1 MTGLRPSAVVGI
13 VGGGQLGRMLV
24 HAAQR
29 FGYLTAVLTGG
40 EERTPA
46 GSVADIEIAAAF
58 DDGDAVQRF
67 VDCSDV
73 ITWEFENVDLGVA
86 DAAAAAGVPVRPGR
100 QVVAA
105 TADRWAEKRAIVGA
119 GAPVAPYR
127 EAASPP
133 ELAAALAALDGP
145 VICKTARDGYDGKG
159 QVRIPS
165 RSPSAGRSPGTP
177 IASATSGHPP
187 PVAPET
193 TFEASGDSPP
203 VAPETTPATSG
214 HPLPVAPETMFKA
227 LGSYRLVVEQE
238 VPFDCEVSVVVAR
251 GADGTVADHGVMEN
265 VHVGGILDT
274 TVTPARLPAE
284 VAGEARRLAARLA
297 EHLEVVG
304 VLCVEMFVVG
314 RDLIVNEM
322 APRPHNSGHCT
333 IEAASASQ
341 FEQQLRAVCGLPLG
355 DGTCR
360 PAAMAQ
366 ILGDL
371 WAGGEPAWERVL
383 ADPGLHL
390 HLYGKRGAGPGRK
403 MGHLTCV
410 DSTPELALKRVLEAR
425 DRLR

>member
-1 MTGLRPSAVVGI
+1 MSVLHPPSVVGI

-29 FGYLTAVLTGG
+29 FGYRTAVLTGG

-46 GSVADIEIAAAF
+46 GSVADIEIAAPF
-58 DDGDAVQRF
+58 DDAEAVQRF
-67 VDCSDV
+67 VDYADA

-86 DAAAAAGVPVRPGR
+86 DAAAVAGVPVRPGP
-100 QVVAA
+100 QVIAT
-105 TADRWAEKRAIVGA
+105 TADRSAEKRALVAA

-127 EAASPP
+127 EATSPS
-133 ELAAALAALDGP
+133 ELAAALDALDGP

-165 RSPSAGRSPGTP
+165 RGVAAEGRMPEAPSA
-177 IASATSGHPP
+177 AA
-187 PVAPET
+187 VDA
-193 TFEASGDSPP
+193 TFEA
-203 VAPETTPATSG
+203 
-214 HPLPVAPETMFKA
+214 M
-227 LGSYRLVVEQE
+227 GSCRLVVEQE

-251 GADGTVADHGVMEN
+251 GVDGAVADHGVMEN
-265 VHVGGILDT
+265 VHVDGILDT
-274 TVTPARLPAE
+274 TVTPARLPPR
-284 VAGEARRLAARLA
+284 VAGEARRLASRLA

-314 RDLIVNEM
+314 TDLVVNEM

-355 DGTCR
+355 DGACR

-366 ILGDL
+366 LLGQF
-371 WAGGEPAWERVL
+371 WTGGEPAWERAL

-390 HLYGKRGAGPGRK
+390 HVYGKRDARPGRK

-410 DSTPELALKRVLEAR
+410 DSTPDIALKKVLKAR
-425 DRLR
+425 DRLQ

>member
-1 MTGLRPSAVVGI
+1 MTQPFIRNWQQYARYACKTLPIRAHPGDGPVNRLHPPSVVGI
-13 VGGGQLGRMLV
+13 VGGGQLGRMLA

-29 FGYLTAVLTGG
+29 FGYRTAVLTGG

-46 GSVADIEIAAAF
+46 GAVADIEIAAVF
-58 DDGDAVQRF
+58 DDAGAVQRF
-67 VDCSDV
+67 VDCADV

-86 DAAAAAGVPVRPGR
+86 DAAAAAGVPARPGR
-100 QVVAA
+100 HVVAT
-105 TADRWAEKRAIVGA
+105 TADRGAEKRAIVSA
-119 GAPVAPYR
+119 GVPVAPYR
-127 EAASPP
+127 EASNPA
-133 ELAAALAALDGP
+133 ELAAALDALDGP

-159 QVRIPS
+159 QVRIPN
-165 RSPSAGRSPGTP
+165 RGAAPEGRMPEGRMPEGPSA
-177 IASATSGHPP
+177 A
-187 PVAPET
+187 VADA
-193 TFEASGDSPP
+193 TFED
-203 VAPETTPATSG
+203 
-214 HPLPVAPETMFKA
+214 M
-227 LGSYRLVVEQE
+227 GSRRLVVEQE

-251 GADGTVADHGVMEN
+251 GADGAVADHGVMEN
-265 VHVGGILDT
+265 THVDGILDT
-274 TVTPARLPAE
+274 TVAPARLPAQ

-314 RDLIVNEM
+314 TELVVNEM

-366 ILGDL
+366 LLGHL
-371 WAGGEPAWERVL
+371 WAGGEPAWERTL
-383 ADPGLHL
+383 ADPGVHL
-390 HLYGKRGAGPGRK
+390 HLYGKRDARPGRK

-410 DSTPELALKRVLEAR
+410 DSTPEIALKRVLNAR

>member
-1 MTGLRPSAVVGI
+1 MTVLHPPSVVGI

-29 FGYLTAVLTGG
+29 FGYRTAVLTGG

-46 GSVADIEIAAAF
+46 GSAADIEIAAAF
-58 DDGDAVQRF
+58 DNRDAVQRF
-67 VDCSDV
+67 VDCADV
-73 ITWEFENVDLGVA
+73 VTWEFENVDLGVA

-100 QVVAA
+100 HVVAA
-105 TADRWAEKRAIVGA
+105 TADRWLEKRALITA

-127 EAASPP
+127 EAASTG
-133 ELAAALAALDGP
+133 ELAAALAALEGP
-145 VICKTARDGYDGKG
+145 LICKTARDGYDGKG
-159 QVRIPS
+159 QLRISSQP
-165 RSPSAGRSPGTP
+165 RPDPGR
-177 IASATSGHPP
+177 A
-187 PVAPET
+187 
-193 TFEASGDSPP
+193 FEA
-203 VAPETTPATSG
+203 
-214 HPLPVAPETMFKA
+214 M
-227 LGSYRLVVEQE
+227 GSCRMVVEQE

-251 GADGTVADHGVMEN
+251 DADGAVADHGVMEN
-265 VHVGGILDT
+265 THVDGILDT
-274 TVTPARLPAE
+274 TVTPARLSPP

-314 RDLIVNEM
+314 TDLVVNEM

-355 DGTCR
+355 DGACR

-366 ILGDL
+366 LLGHL
-371 WAGGEPAWERVL
+371 WAGGAPAWERAL
-383 ADPGLHL
+383 ADPGLRL
-390 HLYGKRGAGPGRK
+390 HVYGKHDARPGRK

-410 DSTPELALKRVLEAR
+410 DSAPEIALKRVLKAR

>member
-1 MTGLRPSAVVGI
+1 MSELRPRSVVGI
-13 VGGGQLGRMLV
+13 VGGGQLGRMLA

-29 FGYLTAVLTGG
+29 FGYRTAVLTGG

-58 DDGDAVQRF
+58 DDRDAVQRF
-67 VDCSDV
+67 VDCADV

-86 DAAAAAGVPVRPGR
+86 DAAAAAGVPVRPGP
-100 QVVAA
+100 QVIAT
-105 TADRWAEKRAIVGA
+105 TADRGAEKLALVGA

-127 EAASPP
+127 EANSPT

-145 VICKTARDGYDGKG
+145 VICKTARSGYDGKG
-159 QVRIPS
+159 QLRIPS
-165 RSPSAGRSPGTP
+165 RG
-177 IASATSGHPP
+177 
-187 PVAPET
+187 VAPERRT
-193 TFEASGDSPP
+193 PETPSAAVPDQTFEA
-203 VAPETTPATSG
+203 
-214 HPLPVAPETMFKA
+214 M
-227 LGSYRLVVEQE
+227 GSCRLVVEQE

-251 GADGTVADHGVMEN
+251 GADGAVADHGVMEN
-265 VHVGGILDT
+265 VHVDGILDT
-274 TVTPARLPAE
+274 TVTPARLPAQ

-297 EHLEVVG
+297 EHLDVVG

-314 RDLIVNEM
+314 TDLVVNEM

-355 DGTCR
+355 DGACR

-366 ILGDL
+366 LLGHL
-371 WAGGEPAWERVL
+371 WAGGEPSFQRAL

-390 HLYGKRGAGPGRK
+390 HVYGKRDARPGRK
-403 MGHLTCV
+403 MGHLACV
-410 DSTPELALKRVLEAR
+410 DSTPEIALKRVLKAR

>member
-1 MTGLRPSAVVGI
+1 MRALYPPSVVGI
-13 VGGGQLGRMLV
+13 VGGGQLGRMLA

-29 FGYLTAVLTGG
+29 FGYRTAVLTGG

-58 DDGDAVQRF
+58 DDGGAVQRF
-67 VDCSDV
+67 VDCTDV

-86 DAAAAAGVPVRPGR
+86 DSAADAGVPVRPGR
-100 QVVAA
+100 HVVAA
-105 TADRWAEKRAIVGA
+105 TSDRGLEKRALIAA
-119 GAPVAPYR
+119 GAPVARYR
-127 EAASPP
+127 EAASAT

-145 VICKTARDGYDGKG
+145 LICKTARDGYDGKG

-165 RSPSAGRSPGTP
+165 RG
-177 IASATSGHPP
+177 
-187 PVAPET
+187 
-193 TFEASGDSPP
+193 
-203 VAPETTPATSG
+203 TTPDQ
-214 HPLPVAPETMFKA
+214 PPEPERLFEDM
-227 LGSYRLVVEQE
+227 GSRRLVVEQE

-274 TVTPARLPAE
+274 TVTPARLPPE

-297 EHLEVVG
+297 EHLDVVG

-314 RDLIVNEM
+314 TELVVNEM

-333 IEAASASQ
+333 LEAAPASQ

-355 DGTCR
+355 DGACR
-360 PAAMAQ
+360 PAAMVQ
-366 ILGDL
+366 LLGQL
-371 WAGGEPAWERVL
+371 WSGGEPVWERAL
-383 ADPGLHL
+383 ADPGVHL
-390 HLYGKRGAGPGRK
+390 HRYGKRDARPGRK
-403 MGHLTCV
+403 MGHITCV
-410 DSTPELALKRVLEAR
+410 DSTPELALKRAIEAR